1 MGKISYAGYRFPPEI
16 IHQAIWL
23 YLRFTLSFRDVEDL
37 LAERGIAVSYETV
50 RRWVNHFG
58 PMIAAHLRKRRPK
71 PHAIWASRRSL
82 PENRWADGLS
92 VARRRRRGRGSRGT
106 PGLERVNQG
115 LGYARP
121 LLLLRRRLLS

>member
-1 MGKISYAGYRFPPEI
+1 MRKISYAGYRFPPEVI
-16 IHQAIWL
+16 DHAIWL

-71 PHAIWASRRSL
+71 PYATRHLDEVHLKI
-82 PENRWADGLS
+82 DGRMAYLGAPS
-92 VARRRRRGRGSRGT
+92 T
-106 PGLERVNQG
+106 PRAKFSMCWFNPS
-115 LGYARP
+115 ATSTP
-121 LLLLRRRLLS
+121 L